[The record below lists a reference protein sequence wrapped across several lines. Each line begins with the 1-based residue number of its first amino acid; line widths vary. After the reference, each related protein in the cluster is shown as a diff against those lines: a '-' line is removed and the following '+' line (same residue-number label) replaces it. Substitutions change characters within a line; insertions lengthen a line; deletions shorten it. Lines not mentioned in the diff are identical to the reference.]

1 MADASNDVE
10 SFSKVWRKKKSPNFK
25 FQTGPASH
33 QSAGRPERRS
43 SQTSAS
49 LTSIDEELMS
59 SNGVETMSTH
69 SSTPQT
75 SGGSQTQASTR
86 GKQPARRRKT
96 YHGILFPHRAF
107 LIPDRLKPQTKEPSE
122 QENKTPAPRKPP
134 GLSTPPESVSGTD
147 ERPTEEDESDC
158 ELCFI
163 CGNSMK
169 DRYYSLAPCN
179 NAF

>member
-1 MADASNDVE
+1 
-10 SFSKVWRKKKSPNFK
+10 
-25 FQTGPASH
+25 
-33 QSAGRPERRS
+33 
-43 SQTSAS
+43 
-49 LTSIDEELMS
+49 MS

-75 SGGSQTQASTR
+75 SAGSQTQSSTR
-86 GKQPARRRKT
+86 EKQPARRRKT
-96 YHGILFPHRAF
+96 YHGTLFPHSAF
-107 LIPDRLKPQTKEPSE
+107 LIPDRLKPQTKGPSE

-147 ERPTEEDESDC
+147 ERPTEEDESDD

-179 NAF
+179 NAFCHNCSLRLRALYKSTNCPFCKVPFNLLDFAN